1 MHTDNKLFKR
11 VGSVATAIALFGMA
25 LMPSTAFAATSL
37 EIGENPA
44 ITEAA
49 EGTGSNGGTWSWDG
63 ADALVLDN
71 YDGGKIKA
79 YGGDL
84 NIELNG
90 KNTVDY
96 ANPPASDLDG
106 CAIIV
111 NEGNLTVTDRD
122 GDGGTLDAT
131 SYNGL
136 VAHNDPG
143 QDNGNVTIENT
154 TVNITGTYDDG
165 KSEPRRTAG
174 IKGDGHVSIKDS
186 SVTIEGVGY
195 GVIGC
200 GDVSISNSTVN
211 TTSDLSGIT
220 AFHLGGATITIDNS
234 DISVHAGYHAMLAY
248 DNNVPPKNPITPGVI
263 NIENATILTPNVQ
276 VVDAA
281 KENRYGIY
289 VIGQTLGTGNGP
301 IVVNRDGNWV
311 KDPALAKDVQISKN
325 PSPAPAP
332 TPTPAED
339 TTAAAANIPQTG
351 DDLPLALITVC
362 IITAGAAIWLAHRR
376 IA

>member
-25 LMPSTAFAATSL
+25 LMPSAAFAATSL
-37 EIGENPA
+37 EVGEDPA
-44 ITEAA
+44 YTEAA
-49 EGTGSNGGTWSWDG
+49 EGTGSNGGTWAWDG
-63 ADALVLDN
+63 ADDLVLDN

-84 NIELNG
+84 NVELNG
-90 KNTVDY
+90 KNTIDN
-96 ANPPASDLDG
+96 AKPTDMDG

-111 NEGNLTVTDRD
+111 TEGNLTVTDQD

-136 VAHNDPG
+136 VAHNGEG

-154 TVNITGTYDDG
+154 TVNITGTFNDG
-165 KSEPRRTAG
+165 ESGHGGTAG
-174 IKGDGHVSIKDS
+174 IQGDGHVSIIDS
-186 SVTIEGVGY
+186 SVTIVDVGH
-195 GVIGC
+195 GVIAG

-211 TTSDLSGIT
+211 TTSDRSGIT
-220 AFHLGGATITIDNS
+220 AYHQGGATITIDNS
-234 DISVHAGYHAMLAY
+234 DISAHAGYHAMLAY
-248 DNNVPPKNPITPGVI
+248 DNNYPAGQPITPGVI
-263 NIENATILTPNVQ
+263 NIKNSTILTPNVQ

-281 KENRYGIY
+281 REIDDVIY
-289 VIGQTLGTGNGP
+289 VIGQTLGTGSGT
-301 IVVNRDGNWV
+301 VVVEKDDNWV

-325 PSPAPAP
+325 PSPTPTP
-332 TPTPAED
+332 TPTPAVT

-351 DDLPLALITVC
+351 DELPLTLITVC
-362 IITAGAAIWLAHRR
+362 IITAGAAILLTHRR